1 LILCWARTRFLSHA
15 WGISPYHWND
25 IEESD
30 NNDNKRSNDRFEF
43 MERAAIPLFMKARKT
58 MRSGS
63 HHSHED
69 LREKLFG
76 EATKL
81 QGGRSLHGLWA
92 MPGRR

>member
-1 LILCWARTRFLSHA
+1 MISCWARTRFLSHA
-15 WGISPYHWND
+15 WAVSPYHWND
-25 IEESD
+25 IEEPD
-30 NNDNKRSNDRFEF
+30 NNDNKRSNNHLDL
-43 MERAAIPLFMKARKT
+43 MERAVIPLFMKGKKS

-69 LREKLFG
+69 RREKFLG

-81 QGGRSLHGLWA
+81 QGGRSLQGLWA